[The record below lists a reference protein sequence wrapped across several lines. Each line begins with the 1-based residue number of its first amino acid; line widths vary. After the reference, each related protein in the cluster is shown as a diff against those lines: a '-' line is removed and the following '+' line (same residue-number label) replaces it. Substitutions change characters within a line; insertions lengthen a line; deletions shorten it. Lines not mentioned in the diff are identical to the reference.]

1 MAKIYLTFLL
11 KGMLS
16 MIAKRNFWMPLV
28 IGIFVMIIS
37 FLFVYNIYRISTE
50 EETEV
55 PSVISEEE
63 EIKQAA
69 AIEKETIGENTEII
83 YEYYYMGDGETKS
96 LIQEPSYYMLGMTRE
111 EVEENYSAWQLKEFS
126 EGKVVLRKNLAQS
139 SRQKYIIGV
148 YKGYVAVFV
157 EENDNKTVLKELTKT
172 PVASLTKEEQY
183 RLELGIGIVG
193 EEALIS
199 ALEDYSS

>member
-1 MAKIYLTFLL
+1 
-11 KGMLS
+11 

-126 EGKVVLRKNLAQS
+126 EEKVILRKNLAQS